1 MPPKGAVN
9 GLFLKQSFRLEN
21 FRYEYSMKFQPILL
35 IHPITY
41 GHGHLCS
48 LWLRGQCACVHR
60 ADSLA
65 LLFRC
70 TENMIND
77 IFHLFSMMIIYTPF
91 ALQARISPSTALQK
105 CRGQQFSFIFS
116 LLFFFANNFYL
127 HICLPKIKEKKRMG
141 NEGKEAAEQKIYII
155 KGKEN
160 SQRWWMMNNDW
171 SHVASPWNA
180 THSQL
185 FVIYGCWRFYV
196 CLCQFRSREIT
207 YISFVSPKISRW
219 LAKQLREE
227 KK

>member
-21 FRYEYSMKFQPILL
+21 FRYEYSMKFQPILV

-48 LWLRGQCACVHR
+48 LWLRGQCARVHR

-65 LLFRC
+65 LQFRC

-116 LLFFFANNFYL
+116 LLFFFCQQFLLAHLLAKN
-127 HICLPKIKEKKRMG
+127 
-141 NEGKEAAEQKIYII
+141 
-155 KGKEN
+155 KGKKKNGEWGKRGSRTEDIYN
-160 SQRWWMMNNDW
+160 KRKGKF
-171 SHVASPWNA
+171 A
-180 THSQL
+180 TL
-185 FVIYGCWRFYV
+185 MDD
-196 CLCQFRSREIT
+196 E
-207 YISFVSPKISRW
+207 
-219 LAKQLREE
+219 
-227 KK
+227 